1 MHALGKMD
9 RYDDMLHPQ
18 TCAAARAG
26 AMELT
31 DDTQQSSKALP
42 NYEMTWPL
50 SGAGARVTP
59 LDYTE

>member
-18 TCAAARAG
+18 TCGAARAG

-31 DDTQQSSKALP
+31 EDTPQSSQ
-42 NYEMTWPL
+42 
-50 SGAGARVTP
+50 GAP
-59 LDYTE
+59 EL